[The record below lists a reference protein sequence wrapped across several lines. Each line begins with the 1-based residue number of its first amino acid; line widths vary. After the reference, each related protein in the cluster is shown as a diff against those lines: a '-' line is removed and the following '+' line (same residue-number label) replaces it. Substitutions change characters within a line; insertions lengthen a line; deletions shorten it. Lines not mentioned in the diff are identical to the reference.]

1 MKHIKKLCRAF
12 GCIMLAVVLLMSGC
26 IQQQETPSKTIFEQA
41 LKLSLPNY
49 TLSKY
54 LDTHEGYNGEMYA
67 KLEFDTLN
75 SIELYS
81 ALTTNG
87 NWKRLPINTLAYAN
101 VTWAGTLTPQ
111 SSVGKIPSD
120 IKNGIWYFFDRSDR
134 LYTSADRRFTTPSQS
149 TEEHDVV
156 EAKTCKNFTLAVY
169 DIDNA
174 VLYIYM
180 YDEMPSGT

>member
-1 MKHIKKLCRAF
+1 MKHTKKLCCTF
-12 GCIMLAVVLLMSGC
+12 GCIVLAVILLMSGC
-26 IQQQETPSKTIFEQA
+26 IQKQKTPSKATFDQA

-49 TLSKY
+49 TLSKH
-54 LDTHEGYNGEMYA
+54 LDTHNGYNGEMYA
-67 KLEFDTLN
+67 KLEFDTPN

-81 ALTTNG
+81 ALTSNG
-87 NWKRLPINTLAYAN
+87 NWKRLPINTLSYAN

-111 SSVGKIPSD
+111 SSVGKIPSN
-120 IKNGIWYFFDRSDR
+120 IENGIWYFLDRSDR

-149 TEEHDVV
+149 TEDRDVI

-180 YDEMPSGT
+180 YDTMPPKA